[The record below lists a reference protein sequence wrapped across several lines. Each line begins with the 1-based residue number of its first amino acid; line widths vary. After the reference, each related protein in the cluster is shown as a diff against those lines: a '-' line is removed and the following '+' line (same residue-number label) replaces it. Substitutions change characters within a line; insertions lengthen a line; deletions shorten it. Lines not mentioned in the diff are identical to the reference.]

1 MENNLNIAS
10 AQYVKNQETQVINNE
25 NVYVSVGDNV
35 AVDIVVDSETLRVP
49 LDTANRHYAEILRQV
64 DASTLTIQDAD

>member
-10 AQYVKNQETQVINNE
+10 AQYVKNQETQVINDE
-25 NVYVSVGDNV
+25 NVYVSVGDNI

-49 LDTANRHYAEILRQV
+49 LEPANRHYAAILEWV
-64 DASTLTIQDAD
+64 ADGNTIQDAG